1 MEAIVFC
8 GIQASGKTTF
18 YAERLLHTHVR
29 ISMDLLRTRHRERRL
44 LELCVE
50 TQMRFVVDN
59 TNPTREERARYV
71 APAVDR
77 GFRVLAY
84 RFVTDPW
91 QAVERNRA
99 RGGRSAIPVAG
110 VLGTH
115 KRLEE
120 PALEEGFAAIF
131 RVDLGPE
138 GFTGPVLVA
147 GAG

>member
-44 LELCVE
+44 LELCVQ
-50 TQMRFVVDN
+50 TQMRFAVDN
-59 TNPTREERARYV
+59 TNPTREERARYLV
-71 APAVDR
+71 PALDR
-77 GFRVLAY
+77 GFRVVAY
-84 RFVTDPW
+84 RFTCDPQIAVQRN
-91 QAVERNRA
+91 QAR
-99 RGGRSAIPVAG
+99 GRSAIPVAG

-131 RVDLGPE
+131 GVELGPA